1 MPLQEIIDET
11 IEAIRDGSR
20 ADGSTYPIQ
29 SFVAAKQVLAEH
41 DLTSTPVQ
49 ERLFR
54 EMVRM
59 QLALRVVEDP
69 YLLACTSLVDFI
81 GKAAEQQMGH
91 EYEDLKQRRFD
102 TASSSESRYAE

>member
-29 SFVAAKQVLAEH
+29 SFVAEH
-41 DLTSTPVQ
+41 DLTSTPIQ